1 MKTFEFESLFFLI
14 YIMFKF
20 YGMLECNLM
29 PNIIS
34 LSECLVE
41 CQRDTFKDMHDW
53 SKPREIMD
61 KSHMRVAH
69 HILSAKEF
77 QGYFSEELK

>member
-1 MKTFEFESLFFLI
+1 MQSNAKHYFS
-14 YIMFKF
+14 FKLLS
-20 YGMLECNLM
+20 GM
-29 PNIIS
+29 
-34 LSECLVE
+34 SERYL
-41 CQRDTFKDMHDW
+41 QGHDW
-53 SKPREIMD
+53 NKPREIMD